1 MTLPAAIPVLFVL
14 PQHVLMLDLAGPAEV
29 LRVASQL
36 DASEAGQAPPRFAL
50 SYAGPADSIVTSIGL
65 PLSGLAP
72 LPETL
77 ADHTMIVLVGVS
89 SSADPALRREIDTSC
104 EAVAAWLKRVMGP
117 SHRLLCVCSGALVAA
132 RAGLLDGRRCTT
144 HHSLC
149 ASLQDMAPRAT
160 VLENRLYVSDG
171 PVSTSAGITAGI
183 DMMLNMIAEANPRA
197 AAAVARKMVIY
208 MRRAGADPQLSAW
221 TTGRNHLHPG
231 LHRVQDAIAADP
243 ARDWAAAEL
252 ARIACSST
260 RHLAR
265 LFHEYTG
272 GSPLDHVHR
281 LRVALA
287 HEKITQST
295 LDMESVAAQSGFS
308 SARHLRRIW
317 SKYHA
322 TAPSELRRG
331 GKDAALMTF
340 PHGN

>member
-1 MTLPAAIPVLFVL
+1 MTLPAATPVLFVL

-36 DASEAGQAPPRFAL
+36 DVSEAGQAPPRFAL

-65 PLSGLAP
+65 PLTGLAP

-89 SSADPALRREIDTSC
+89 SSADPVLRREIDASC

-183 DMMLNMIAEANPRA
+183 DMMLNMIAETNPRA

-208 MRRAGADPQLSAW
+208 MRRAGRRSPAVRLDHGPQSSASRPAPGPGRHRRRSHPRLGGGGIGADRLQQHTPPGQTVPRIHGRQSARPRAPAAGGAGPRKDHPVDPGYGKRRRPVRFQLGPPFAADLEQIPCDRAV
-221 TTGRNHLHPG
+221 G
-231 LHRVQDAIAADP
+231 IAA
-243 ARDWAAAEL
+243 RGQRW
-252 ARIACSST
+252 
-260 RHLAR
+260 RH
-265 LFHEYTG
+265 
-272 GSPLDHVHR
+272 
-281 LRVALA
+281 
-287 HEKITQST
+287 
-295 LDMESVAAQSGFS
+295 
-308 SARHLRRIW
+308 
-317 SKYHA
+317 
-322 TAPSELRRG
+322 
-331 GKDAALMTF
+331 
-340 PHGN
+340 